1 MEISII
7 ILCYELCNNKIIS
20 CNVVAN
26 LDISSKLSISKKKL
40 FVFYKRTSNDDKI
53 EFFRKYSSNEYEMNS
68 YTE

>member
-26 LDISSKLSISKKKL
+26 LDISSKLSISKKKMYFIREL
-40 FVFYKRTSNDDKI
+40 QMMIRLSFSESI
-53 EFFRKYSSNEYEMNS
+53 LAMN
-68 YTE
+68 TK